1 MSNVFTLDDLNSAIE
16 SKYAP
21 FYFHAGDD
29 KYVLRQV
36 LRLTT
41 SERAIVTASLKEL
54 DSLNEDDVDEGNIL
68 RIMERVL
75 SVVTDHGKGSQLIS
89 VLAHDLLRVQM
100 LLEKWVEV
108 TSAGEASPSQ
118 A

>member
-1 MSNVFTLDDLNSAIE
+1 MSTPFTLDDLNNAIE

-36 LRLTT
+36 LRLST
-41 SERAIVTASLKEL
+41 SERAIVTANLKEMDQMEEADMVEADMIRL
-54 DSLNEDDVDEGNIL
+54 
-68 RIMERVL
+68 MERVL
-75 SVVTDHGKGSQLIS
+75 SVVTDNGKGEAL
-89 VLAHDLLRVQM
+89 VNLLGHDLLRVQM